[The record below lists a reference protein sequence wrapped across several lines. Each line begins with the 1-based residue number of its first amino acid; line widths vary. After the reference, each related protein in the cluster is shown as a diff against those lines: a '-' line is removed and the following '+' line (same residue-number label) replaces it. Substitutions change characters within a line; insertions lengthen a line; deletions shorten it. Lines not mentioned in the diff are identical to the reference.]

1 MELMTYKCPNCGGA
15 ITFESGKQEFKCEYC
30 DSVFTKEQLSE
41 YDEILRGSAQPENTK
56 TVEEFDWSNTTN
68 DSTLENVNAYI
79 CQYCGAQ
86 VITDKTTAATEC
98 PYCNSPVI
106 VAPQLSGGLR
116 PDVVIPFKIKKEEA
130 EKALQDFYK
139 GKLLLPKEF
148 KTANKIREIKGVYI
162 PFWLYDCTVGANV
175 TYNASKVTRWRD
187 SNYEYTKTDRFKL
200 LRSGS
205 LAFEKIPVD
214 GSSKMDDAYMDAI
227 EPFNYAELI
236 DFDAAYLSG
245 YMADRYD
252 VTLEQNAPR
261 INSRI
266 EATTLDTFRQTVS
279 GYSGVTPDS
288 KKIGIY
294 NGKAKYAL
302 LPVWILNTKYQ
313 DKTYTFAMN
322 GQTGKLVGS
331 LPVDKKKYWG
341 YLAGIAAG
349 LFAISQLFVF
359 FGG

>member
-1 MELMTYKCPNCGGA
+1 M
-15 ITFESGKQEFKCEYC
+15 
-30 DSVFTKEQLSE
+30 
-41 YDEILRGSAQPENTK
+41 
-56 TVEEFDWSNTTN
+56 
-68 DSTLENVNAYI
+68 
-79 CQYCGAQ
+79 
-86 VITDKTTAATEC
+86 
-98 PYCNSPVI
+98 
-106 VAPQLSGGLR
+106 
-116 PDVVIPFKIKKEEA
+116 
-130 EKALQDFYK
+130 
-139 GKLLLPKEF
+139 
-148 KTANKIREIKGVYI
+148 
-162 PFWLYDCTVGANV
+162 
-175 TYNASKVTRWRD
+175 
-187 SNYEYTKTDRFKL
+187 
-200 LRSGS
+200 RSGS

-252 VTLEQNAPR
+252 VTLEQNTPR

-279 GYSGVTPDS
+279 GYTGVTPDS
-288 KKIGIY
+288 KNIGIY

-341 YLAGIAAG
+341 YMAGIAAG